1 MRIPGDI
8 ILKHTITDSAS
19 LAFMHMIRD
28 RAAYREAIEK
38 IKAVLD
44 DPSHG
49 AYHSDVWAMVWDVIN
64 TLEAR
69 DK

>member
-1 MRIPGDI
+1 MKHHI
-8 ILKHTITDSAS
+8 IDSAS
-19 LAFMHMIRD
+19 LEFMHVIRD

-38 IKAVLD
+38 IKSVLD
-44 DPSHG
+44 DPQHG
-49 AYHSDVWAMVWDVIN
+49 AYHSDVWAMVWGVIN